1 MFLIDFSRRNVFL
14 AAMKIKELCESERPR
29 EKMLAK
35 GAAALSEAEL
45 LAVLLRS
52 GTKEVGAL
60 DLANRLLSLAEGS
73 LTYLFSM
80 SMPAMRKLSGI
91 GPEKACSVMAAF
103 ELGRRFL
110 EDESRRE
117 NVALNTPR
125 RIYELM
131 IPSMKGLMHE
141 ELWVLFLNKN
151 NRLIGK
157 QKLTSGG
164 LDTTVIDNRMV
175 MHACIE
181 RCATSI
187 VLVHNHPSG
196 EPRPSHDDIVC
207 TAGLRKACSSFN
219 IILLDHIIVCDTTF
233 WSFADERLY
242 GA

>member
-1 MFLIDFSRRNVFL
+1 
-14 AAMKIKELCESERPR
+14 MKIKELCESERPR
-29 EKMLAK
+29 EKMFEK

-52 GTKEVGAL
+52 GTREAGVL
-60 DLANRLLSLAEGS
+60 DLAHRLLNMAEGS
-73 LTYLFSM
+73 LTKLFRM
-80 SMPAMRKLSGI
+80 SVPAMRKLPGI

-110 EDESRRE
+110 EDESRDRD
-117 NVALNTPR
+117 VPLNTPR
-125 RIYELM
+125 RVFELM
-131 IPSMKGLMHE
+131 IPYMKGLGHE

-151 NRLIGK
+151 NRFTGK
-157 QKLTSGG
+157 LKLSSGG
-164 LDTTVIDNRMV
+164 MDTTVIDNRLV
-175 MHACIE
+175 MQACVE

-196 EPRPSHDDIVC
+196 DPRPSHNDIVC
-207 TAGLRKACSSFN
+207 TAQLRKACSSFN
-219 IILLDHIIVCDTTF
+219 IILLDHVVVCDTTF